1 MFRWRAGKW
10 VVPWT
15 PPAEEFCSCPLVI
28 LHIERQGFMTPISF
42 SKALPIPNEDRIKHL
57 LGQNA
62 WTSQKNELACF
73 YPRLASKS
81 ETGKIGLINL
91 GNTCYMNSIIQSLF
105 MASEW
110 VFAPLLPFKTALGL
124 LITQALCFPCWFSI
138 LFCLSGFLLQLSAFG
153 VEFNWGQLPAPDD
166 KAPVALCVFGA
177 QSGNYFMF

>member
-1 MFRWRAGKW
+1 MVDQHKSLLWLW
-10 VVPWT
+10 VLAIDLDLSASKVLILAAKQFLAWLHVQVKSR
-15 PPAEEFCSCPLVI
+15 EMSCAMDTSSRGVLQLSCKKKVI
-28 LHIERQGFMTPISF
+28 LHVERQGFMTPISF

-110 VFAPLLPFKTALGL
+110 VFAPLLPFRTALGL
-124 LITQALCFPCWFSI
+124 LITQALCFPC
-138 LFCLSGFLLQLSAFG
+138 
-153 VEFNWGQLPAPDD
+153 
-166 KAPVALCVFGA
+166 
-177 QSGNYFMF
+177 

>member
-1 MFRWRAGKW
+1 
-10 VVPWT
+10 
-15 PPAEEFCSCPLVI
+15 
-28 LHIERQGFMTPISF
+28 MTQFSL

-73 YPRLASKS
+73 YPRLVSKS

-110 VFAPLLPFKTALGL
+110 VFAPLTPLKTAPGVAYHIGATCPV
-124 LITQALCFPCWFSI
+124 LIFHLMVCIPA
-138 LFCLSGFLLQLSAFG
+138 FLLQLSAFG